1 MSIMMTMISQIKVV
15 FAYLVISAGL
25 CDFLANDM
33 PKVMSIIGQFHR
45 DNTCCVMSHVV
56 RQFCNFV
63 ALAC

>member
-1 MSIMMTMISQIKVV
+1 MTMISQIKVV
-15 FAYLVISAGL
+15 LLTWLYLLDCVI
-25 CDFLANDM
+25 FLANDM